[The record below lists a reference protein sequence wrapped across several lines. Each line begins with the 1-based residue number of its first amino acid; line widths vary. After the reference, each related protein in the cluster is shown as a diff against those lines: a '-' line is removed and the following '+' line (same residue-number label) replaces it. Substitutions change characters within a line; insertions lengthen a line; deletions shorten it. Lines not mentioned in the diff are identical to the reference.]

1 LLFCYELFLNNF
13 LMEIKKIPFNETE
26 NWNAFRKGNRNAF
39 SLIYEKYFNGL
50 YNYGGKFSRESAFI
64 EDCIQDLFVKL
75 WQNRENISETPSV
88 KNYLYKSLRNTIYSR
103 QNKVENVD
111 IDDDLINELDFNLEI
126 SQETYMI
133 ENEHSQQ
140 MKFKLDKALDNLTNR
155 QREAVFLR
163 FFEELTYEEVA
174 NLMRITVKAL
184 YKIIARALENLR
196 EAFRSL
202 IIFLLL
208 IH

>member
-1 LLFCYELFLNNF
+1 
-13 LMEIKKIPFNETE
+13 
-26 NWNAFRKGNRNAF
+26 
-39 SLIYEKYFNGL
+39 L
-50 YNYGGKFSRESAFI
+50 YNYGGKFSRDTEFV

-75 WQNRENISETPSV
+75 WQNRENLSETQSV

-103 QNKVENVD
+103 LNKVVNLD
-111 IDDDLINELDFNLEI
+111 IDDDSISELDFNLEI
-126 SQETYMI
+126 SHEAFMI
-133 ENEHSQQ
+133 ESEHSQQ
-140 MKFKLDKALDNLTNR
+140 MKIKLEKALDNLTNR

-174 NLMRITVKAL
+174 RLMQITIKAL

-202 IIFLLL
+202 LVLFML
-208 IH
+208 INC

>member
-1 LLFCYELFLNNF
+1 
-13 LMEIKKIPFNETE
+13 MEIKKLLFDETQ
-26 NWNAFRKGNRNAF
+26 NWNAFRGGDRRSF

-50 YNYGGKFSRESAFI
+50 YNYGSKFSRNSELV

-75 WQNRENISETPSV
+75 WQNRGTINETQSV

-103 QNKVENVD
+103 LNKVENLD
-111 IDDDLINELDFNLEI
+111 IDDESINRLDFNLEI
-126 SQETYMI
+126 SHETFMI
-133 ENEHSQQ
+133 ENEQSQQ
-140 MKFKLDKALDNLTNR
+140 MKIKLEKALDNLTNR

-174 NLMRITVKAL
+174 RLMQITVKAL

-196 EAFRSL
+196 ETFRSL
-202 IIFLLL
+202 LVFLIIVYC
-208 IH
+208 

>member
-1 LLFCYELFLNNF
+1 
-13 LMEIKKIPFNETE
+13 MEIKKVYFDETE
-26 NWNAFRKGNRNAF
+26 NWNAFRGGDRHSF
-39 SLIYEKYFNGL
+39 SLIYEQYFNKL
-50 YNYGGKFSRESAFI
+50 YNYGGKFNREKEFI

-88 KNYLYKSLRNTIYSR
+88 KNYLYKSLRNTIFSR
-103 QNKVENVD
+103 LNKVENLD
-111 IDDDLINELDFNLEI
+111 IDDDSINELDFNLEL
-126 SQETYMI
+126 SPEAFMI
-133 ENEHSQQ
+133 ESEHSQQ
-140 MKFKLDKALDNLTNR
+140 MKFKLEKALDNLTNR

-174 NLMRITVKAL
+174 NLMKITIKAL

-202 IIFLLL
+202 L
-208 IH
+208 ILMILIYC

>member
-1 LLFCYELFLNNF
+1 
-13 LMEIKKIPFNETE
+13 MEIKKILFDETK
-26 NWNAFRKGNRNAF
+26 NWNAFRGGDRHSF

-50 YNYGGKFSRESAFI
+50 YNYGSKFNHDKEFV

-75 WQNRENISETPSV
+75 WQNRDNINETPSV
-88 KNYLYKSLRNTIYSR
+88 KNYLYKSLRNTIFSR
-103 QNKVENVD
+103 LNKVENLD
-111 IDDDLINELDFNLEI
+111 IDNDLINELDFNLEI
-126 SQETYMI
+126 SPEAYMI
-133 ENEHSQQ
+133 ENEHAQQ
-140 MKFKLDKALDNLTNR
+140 MKYKLDKALDNLTSR

-196 EAFRSL
+196 EAFRA
-202 IIFLLL
+202 LLVL
-208 IH
+208 MIVIYF

>member
-1 LLFCYELFLNNF
+1 
-13 LMEIKKIPFNETE
+13 MEIKKILFDETQ
-26 NWNAFRKGNRNAF
+26 NWNAFRGGDRHSF

-50 YNYGGKFSRESAFI
+50 YNYGGKFSRDTEFV

-75 WQNRENISETPSV
+75 WQNRETINETQSV

-103 QNKVENVD
+103 LNKVENLD
-111 IDDDLINELDFNLEI
+111 IDDDSINELDFNLEI
-126 SQETYMI
+126 SHETFMI
-133 ENEHSQQ
+133 ESEHSQQ
-140 MKFKLDKALDNLTNR
+140 LKIKLEKALDNLTNR

-174 NLMRITVKAL
+174 RLMQITIKAL

-202 IIFLLL
+202 LVFLIL
-208 IH
+208 IYC

>member
-1 LLFCYELFLNNF
+1 
-13 LMEIKKIPFNETE
+13 MEIKKILFDETQ
-26 NWNAFRKGNRNAF
+26 NWNAFRGGDRRSF

-50 YNYGGKFSRESAFI
+50 YNYGGKFSRDTEFV

-75 WQNRENISETPSV
+75 WQNRETINETQSV

-103 QNKVENVD
+103 LNKVENLD
-111 IDDDLINELDFNLEI
+111 IDDDSINELDFNLEI
-126 SQETYMI
+126 SHETFMI
-133 ENEHSQQ
+133 ESEHSQQ
-140 MKFKLDKALDNLTNR
+140 LKIKLEKALDNLTNR

-174 NLMRITVKAL
+174 RLMQITIKAL

-202 IIFLLL
+202 LVFLIL
-208 IH
+208 IYC

>member
-1 LLFCYELFLNNF
+1 
-13 LMEIKKIPFNETE
+13 MEIKKILFDETK
-26 NWNAFRKGNRNAF
+26 NWNAFRAGDRNSF

-50 YNYGGKFSRESAFI
+50 YNYGNKFSKDSEFV

-88 KNYLYKSLRNTIYSR
+88 KNYLYKSLRNTIFSR
-103 QNKVENVD
+103 LNKVENLD

-126 SQETYMI
+126 SPETYMI

-140 MKFKLDKALDNLTNR
+140 MKYKLDKALDNLTNR

-174 NLMRITVKAL
+174 NLMKITVKAL

-202 IIFLLL
+202 LVFL
-208 IH
+208 IVIYC

>member
-1 LLFCYELFLNNF
+1 
-13 LMEIKKIPFNETE
+13 MEIKKILFDETE
-26 NWNAFRKGNRNAF
+26 NWNAFRGGDRYSF

-50 YNYGGKFSRESAFI
+50 YNYGGKFSRDTEFV

-75 WQNRENISETPSV
+75 WQNRENLSETQSV

-103 QNKVENVD
+103 LNKVVNLD
-111 IDDDLINELDFNLEI
+111 IDDDSISELDFNLEI
-126 SQETYMI
+126 SHEAFMI
-133 ENEHSQQ
+133 ESEHSQQ
-140 MKFKLDKALDNLTNR
+140 MKIKLEKALDNLTNR

-174 NLMRITVKAL
+174 RLMQITIKAL

-202 IIFLLL
+202 LVLFML
-208 IH
+208 INC